1 MKSLLK
7 MQIQNEVKS
16 LSESEL
22 ENLLADIRYRKAK
35 KRDLARKRKK
45 IIMESRR

>member
-1 MKSLLK
+1 MKALLK

-16 LSESEL
+16 LSELEL

-35 KRDLARKRKK
+35 KMDLARKRKE
-45 IIMESRR
+45 IIKNRR